1 MHVTQH
7 ISQWFDV
14 IWIVTQVLRNAQFFT
29 ETCSDVYS
37 LFDCRSKPQEECQWK
52 VPWHRVVTIWSEKK
66 ATRETRAKQEG
77 TLIQIS
83 IGLFAK
89 NEQTKKNWY
98 PANTHNN
105 NIVKGNTVHLAIF
118 PVDFQDRVRPHYT
131 KVVVL
136 SVLFPLWICLEVCAI
151 ALKRNWY
158 PTKTQTINTTSKR

>member
-1 MHVTQH
+1 MPVEGTLTQ
-7 ISQWFDV
+7 S
-14 IWIVTQVLRNAQFFT
+14 TNYLKR
-29 ETCSDVYS
+29 
-37 LFDCRSKPQEECQWK
+37 
-52 VPWHRVVTIWSEKK
+52 KK

-105 NIVKGNTVHLAIF
+105 IIIKGNTVHLAIF
-118 PVDFQDRVRPHYT
+118 PVDFQHRVRPHYT

-136 SVLFPLWICLEVCAI
+136 SVLFPLWICFEVCAI

-158 PTKTQTINTTSKR
+158 PTKTQTINTTSKREAQRARERLLSLRGRVGRFLVFEHLAGLKFFFQNRSSF